1 MTGCDKRTAF
11 QGENFSLNNS
21 RGIPLNNLGLS
32 SVNYDKDQPDF
43 GGGFLEKLPSRC
55 SLNILFFTVGDFLSY
70 YFDAKLAD
78 NRV

>member
-1 MTGCDKRTAF
+1 MTGCDIRTAF

-43 GGGFLEKLPSRC
+43 RGAEFGEVCQVGAHFC
-55 SLNILFFTVGDFLSY
+55 FFTVGDFSATLMQS
-70 YFDAKLAD
+70 
-78 NRV
+78 